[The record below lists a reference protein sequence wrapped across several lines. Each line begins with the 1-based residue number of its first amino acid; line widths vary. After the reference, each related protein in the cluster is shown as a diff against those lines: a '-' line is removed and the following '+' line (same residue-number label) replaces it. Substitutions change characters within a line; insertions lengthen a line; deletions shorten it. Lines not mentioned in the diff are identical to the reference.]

1 MSVECLHRHYLAQ
14 LRVPLLGN
22 DRRTLAGARLLM
34 GQMIGA
40 KATEDTTLEN
50 QAINPIGVVFHTET
64 WSLLRPQSSLFVAT
78 HRINAIKLQRLVISL
93 HVS

>member
-1 MSVECLHRHYLAQ
+1 MFCTGAIWLTVSYVCHCSATTENI
-14 LRVPLLGN
+14 P
-22 DRRTLAGARLLM
+22 LAGARLVM

-40 KATEDTTLEN
+40 TATEDTTLEN

-78 HRINAIKLQRLVISL
+78 HRINAIKPQQLVISL